1 MPFRHRPE
9 YDEAVPE
16 RLRAARQAY
25 DAGLDDVRREWAS
38 ALAAAVEAGM
48 SYDEISA
55 TVGVSASTIRAAVK
69 ERKTPGHRPKGQQIP
84 E

>member
-9 YDEAVPE
+9 YDEAVPAS
-16 RLRAARQAY
+16 LRDARDAY
-25 DAGLDDVRREWAS
+25 DAGLAEVRREWAD

-55 TVGVSASTIRAAVK
+55 EAGVSASTIRAAVK
-69 ERKTPGHRPKGQQIP
+69 ERSDG
-84 E
+84 